1 MTAKIKLNAASG
13 GGSFSLQA
21 PSSSSNNRVMT
32 LPDTA
37 DGTLLTTTNP
47 KSGNIIQVTSNN
59 ITSPSSVTFNLTAPT
74 TTVIT
79 HTITSTVANSK
90 FLISALINGELD
102 IADHILAWQLKRT
115 IGGSATLIN
124 VGDAN
129 GSNPRV
135 TLMNTISHIDTETD
149 ATPSSNAF
157 PAYLDSPSQSA
168 GTAITYGFFPI
179 RTDGINTNMT
189 YYYGRCAGG
198 YQTDQLHREVTPNYV
213 TIMEVAP

>member
-1 MTAKIKLNAASG
+1 MPIVLNGSTGAITGLSQLPDSAMASG
-13 GGSFSLQA
+13 S
-21 PSSSSNNRVMT
+21 
-32 LPDTA
+32 
-37 DGTLLTTTNP
+37 
-47 KSGNIIQVTSNN
+47 IIQVTSNN

-90 FLISALINGELD
+90 FLISAMINGELD
-102 IADHILAWQLKRT
+102 IADWILAWQLKRT

-135 TLMNTISHIDTETD
+135 TLMNSMSYVGSSTD
-149 ATPSSNAF
+149 VDSTPSSNAF
-157 PAYLDSPSQSA
+157 PPYLDSPNQSA

-213 TIMEVAP
+213 TIMEIAP